1 MTKYRW
7 VLRPLVVCILI
18 WMVGLALGLQGS
30 FSLGCGFGLFALG
43 LSWCLWAW
51 RRGWSGWSVGLL
63 SMWLAAGLLWGGY
76 DRQVRTTFSGPS
88 LQRWLGT
95 KLRAEGWVVGRVE
108 RRVHP
113 KLGASCRVPFFLT
126 RIFPP
131 SLKHWQFV
139 EAKVLLKVRHCRR
152 LERGEGFRLRL
163 QLREPRWYA
172 NPGNYNARQA
182 LFQRGIRWEA
192 ATQSQHM
199 VLLGRKPRSV
209 WALWERQRQQWISWV
224 RSSVTHPSASAL
236 LQALLL
242 GYKAGISSSMR
253 EDFAQTGTSHLLAI
267 SGLHLAI
274 VCSLF
279 WGMWWWLFSWI
290 PFLALRG
297 WHANIASVLTFP
309 CALVYAGL
317 SGGAVS
323 TQRALIMVGLLL
335 LGGLLRRPRELANTL
350 AIAALLVLL
359 HEPTALFALSFQLS
373 FGAVSVLAL
382 GHLLW
387 FRLPVRWEMQKPP
400 SRLGRLRQTLL
411 ASAFASVVASFALLP
426 LTLVYFPQVPVWAPL
441 ANLVA
446 VPLGGYLVV
455 GSGLLALGVGCL
467 SYDLGSW
474 LLSWSAWFAKGLLQ
488 WVHLVASWP
497 GSGWT
502 LPPLRP
508 LEVLGYFV
516 AFLCLLSLRW
526 LGKRALVGLVCG
538 MTLLMVGV
546 LQPAAPSGVLQVQF
560 LDVGQGDAALVRFP
574 KGTTMLVDA
583 GGAAYGHWDVGA
595 RVLLPTL
602 RHLRVNRIDIAVLS
616 HPHPDHFGGFA
627 AVAEHL
633 PIREFWHTGLASR
646 HPSFRK
652 LMSVLKRKSIP
663 MRWFARSQK
672 LFIDGVSVEILYPF
686 PRPFEGERTY
696 WVLHANDNSVVMK
709 LTWGQRSILFTGDI
723 ETRAE
728 QLLCERHEGL
738 QADVLKVPHHGS
750 RTSSTRLLLERVKPQ
765 HALFGV
771 GRGNTFGFPHPSVL
785 KRYQRRNIRMW
796 RTDLHGMI
804 TVQTDGESLTFSSQ
818 LPSNP
823 P

>member
-1 MTKYRW
+1 MTPYRW
-7 VLRPLVVCILI
+7 VLRPLVVCILT
-18 WMVGLALGLQGS
+18 WMAGLALGLWGVGS
-30 FSLGCGFGLFALG
+30 LRFGLGLFVVG
-43 LSWCLWAW
+43 LSWCLLAWW
-51 RRGWSGWSVGLL
+51 RRWGGWSLGLL

-76 DRQVRTTFSGPS
+76 DRELRATFSGPL
-88 LQRWLGT
+88 LQRWLGK

-113 KLGASCRVPFFLT
+113 RLGSSCRVPFFLT
-126 RIFPP
+126 RMLPP
-131 SLKHWQFV
+131 FQTHWQFV
-139 EAKVLLKVRHCRR
+139 EARVLLKVRHCRR
-152 LERGEGFRLRL
+152 LVRGEGFRLRL

-172 NPGNYNARQA
+172 NPGNYNAREA

-192 ATQSQHM
+192 STHSQHM
-199 VLLGRKPRSV
+199 VLLARKSPGV
-209 WALWERQRQQWISWV
+209 WALWEQQRQQWISWV
-224 RSSVTHPSASAL
+224 RSLVSNPSASSL

-242 GYKAGISSSMR
+242 GHKAGISSSMR
-253 EDFAQTGTSHLLAI
+253 KDFARTGTSHLLAI

-279 WGMWWWLFSWI
+279 WGLWWWLFSWI

-309 CALVYAGL
+309 GALVYAGL

-323 TQRALIMVGLLL
+323 TQRALVMVGLFL

-350 AIAALLVLL
+350 AIAALFVLL
-359 HEPTALFALSFQLS
+359 LEPTALFALSFQLS

-382 GHLLW
+382 GHVLW
-387 FRLPVRWEMQKPP
+387 FRLPARLEKQEPP
-400 SRLGRLRQTLL
+400 SRLRKVWKALL
-411 ASAFASVVASFALLP
+411 ASAFASMVASFALLP
-426 LTLVYFPQVPVWAPL
+426 LTLVYFPQVPIWAPL

-467 SYDLGSW
+467 SSGLGSW
-474 LLSWSAWFAKGLLQ
+474 LLSWSAWFAEWLLR
-488 WVHLVASWP
+488 WVHLVACWP

-508 LEVLGYFV
+508 LEVVGYIIAFV
-516 AFLCLLSLRW
+516 SLLSLRW
-526 LGKRALVGLVCG
+526 LGTRAFVGFVCG
-538 MTLLMVGV
+538 ITLLGIGV
-546 LQPAAPSGVLQVQF
+546 LQPASPPGVLQVQF

-583 GGAAYGHWDVGA
+583 GGAAYGQWDVGA

-602 RHLRVNRIDIAVLS
+602 RHLRVSHIDIAVLS

-633 PIREFWHTGLASR
+633 PIREFWHTGLSSR

-652 LMSVLKRKSIP
+652 LVGVLKKKAVP
-663 MRWFARSQK
+663 MRWFDRS
-672 LFIDGVSVEILYPF
+672 LLVSIDGVSVEILYPF
-686 PRPFEGERTY
+686 PRPFEGKRTY

-709 LTWGQRSILFTGDI
+709 LTWGKRSILFTGDI

-728 QLLCERHEGL
+728 QILCQRHRGL
-738 QADVLKVPHHGS
+738 KADVLKVPHHGS
-750 RTSSTRLLLERVKPQ
+750 RTSSTRLLLDRVKPQ

-771 GRGNTFGFPHPSVL
+771 GRGNTFGFPHTSVL
-785 KRYQRRNIRMW
+785 KRYQERNIRMW

-804 TVQTDGESLTFSSQ
+804 TVQTDGESLRFATQ
-818 LPSNP
+818 LPSSP